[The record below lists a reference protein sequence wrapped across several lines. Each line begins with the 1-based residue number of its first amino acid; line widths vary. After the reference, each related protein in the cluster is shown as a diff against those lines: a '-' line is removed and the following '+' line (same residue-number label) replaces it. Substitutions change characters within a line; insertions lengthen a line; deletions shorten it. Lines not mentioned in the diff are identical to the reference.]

1 MTTKPPSHTERDLEA
16 LISAMTDAEKV
27 SLLAGASVWETAP
40 VPRLGVPA
48 IRVSDG
54 PNGARGGG
62 ALVGGVK
69 AACFPVAISLASS
82 WNPALLYEV
91 GEALAEE
98 AHTKGARVLL
108 APTVNLHRGVLNGRN
123 FECYSEDPYLSAR
136 LAAAYITGLQ
146 SRGVAATLKHFVGNE
161 SEVERMTISSEI
173 PERALR
179 ELYLVPF
186 EVAVKEAGVWAV
198 MCAYNKLGGLYASE
212 HPRFLTEILRDEW
225 GFDGLVMSDWFATHS
240 AAPSLNAGLD
250 LEMPGP
256 PLQRGERLLEAVR
269 AGEVAQETLGRS
281 VRRTLQLASRVGAF
295 DDPAL
300 AEERAVDRPEH
311 RALIRRAGAE
321 GTVLLKNSGVLPLNP
336 QKLTEVAV
344 IGPNAKTAQIMGGGS
359 AQVGAH
365 YRVSP
370 WDGVRALL
378 GEGVELGYELG
389 CTNHKFAPLL
399 EVGETPTGRVEGL
412 RAAYFNTPDL
422 TGEVVH
428 EADVPDAELM
438 WFGEVAPGVVPV
450 GFSVRL
456 EAHFT
461 PAALG
466 EHRFGLASAG
476 LSRLFVDGEELI
488 DNWRDWRA
496 GETYFGAGS
505 DERVASPLLE
515 AGRTYTLRLEYSYP
529 EMGALGLRALRLG
542 AEKPLGDEAVARA
555 AALAKEADVALL
567 FVGHSGEWD
576 TEGRDRTNMDLAG
589 AQDALIT
596 RVAEAN
602 PNTVVVL
609 QTGAPV
615 AMPWLERVA
624 AVLQGWYPGQECGNA
639 LADVLFGRVNPSGR
653 LPQTYPVRLEDTP
666 TFADPPRSY
675 PGEGGSVHYTEG
687 LYIGYR
693 HHDARAIAPLFPFGF
708 GLSYTT
714 FAYGDPKLSAEELS
728 PGETL
733 RVSVRVT
740 NTGERAGAEVV
751 QLYVRDPEASLE
763 RPEKELKAFAKVF
776 LEPGETKEVGLEL
789 GMRAFA
795 FFDDQQNAWTAE
807 AGLFELLVGRSAADI
822 VSRATVTLT
831 ETWLEPVKSPS

>member
-1 MTTKPPSHTERDLEA
+1 VTRPSPDVERKVEA
-16 LISAMTDAEKV
+16 LISAMTDEEKV
-27 SLLAGASVWETAP
+27 SLLAGASTWETAAIA
-40 VPRLGVPA
+40 RLGVPA

-62 ALVGGVK
+62 ALVGGVR
-69 AACFPVAISLASS
+69 AACFPAAISLASS
-82 WNPALLYEV
+82 WNPALVREV

-98 AHTKGARVLL
+98 ALSKGARVLL

-123 FECYSEDPYLSAR
+123 FECYSEDPYLTAQ

-146 SRGVAATLKHFVGNE
+146 SRGVAATIKHFVGNE

-212 HPRFLTEILRDEW
+212 HPRLLTEILRHEW

-240 AAPSLNAGLD
+240 TAASLNAGLD

-256 PLQRGERLLEAVR
+256 PLHRGEKLLAALR
-269 AGEVAQETLGRS
+269 AGEVSKEALDRS
-281 VRRTLQLASRVGAF
+281 VRRVLVLALRVGAF
-295 DDPAL
+295 DAPEL
-300 AEERAVDRPEH
+300 PEERAVDRPEH

-321 GTVLLKNSGVLPLNP
+321 GTVLLKNSGVLPLDP
-336 QKLTEVAV
+336 QKLTKVAV
-344 IGPNAKTAQIMGGGS
+344 IGPNARVAQIMGGGS
-359 AQVGAH
+359 AQVNAH

-370 WDGVRALL
+370 WEGLRALL
-378 GEGVELGYELG
+378 GEGALEYELG

-399 EVGETPTGRVEGL
+399 EVGETPVGRVEGL
-412 RAAYFNTPDL
+412 RVAYFNTPDL

-428 EADVPDAELM
+428 RADVPSAELM
-438 WFGEVAPGVVPV
+438 WFGEVAPGVAPV

-456 EAHFT
+456 EAHLT
-461 PAALG
+461 PSASG

-496 GETYFGAGS
+496 GETYFGMGS
-505 DERVASPLLE
+505 DERVAATDLE
-515 AGRTYTLRLEYSYP
+515 AGRTYALRLEYSYP
-529 EMGALGLRALRLG
+529 ERGALGLRAVRLG
-542 AEKPLGDEAVARA
+542 AEKPLGDEALARA

-576 TEGRDRTNMDLAG
+576 TEGRDRTDINLAG

-615 AMPWLERVA
+615 AMPWLGRVA

-666 TFADPPRSY
+666 TLTDPPRSY
-675 PGEGGSVHYTEG
+675 PGEGGRVHYTEG
-687 LYIGYR
+687 LLVGYR
-693 HHDARAIAPLFPFGF
+693 HFDTRAIAPLFPFGF

-714 FAYGDPKLSAEELS
+714 FAYGEVQLSAARLA

-733 RVSVRVT
+733 RVTVPVT
-740 NTGERAGAEVV
+740 NTGARAGAEVV
-751 QLYVRDPEASLE
+751 QLYVRDPEARLA

-776 LEPGETKEVGLEL
+776 LEPGETQAVGLEL

-795 FFDDQQNAWTAE
+795 FFDPEPNAWVAE
-807 AGLFELLVGRSAADI
+807 AGRFELLVGRSAAEI
-822 VSRATVTLT
+822 VRRASVTLT
-831 ETWLEPVKSPS
+831 DTWLEPVAPHPS